1 MAKPCE
7 DLPEECWEA
16 ILDRIKPTEDHQL
29 ESISLVCKRFLS
41 ISNRLLTTLNI
52 SIRTVLLAPGGD
64 FSSLFLRFHHLKRI
78 NLTGSLGADN
88 LDRIIRAISRSDLRL
103 TALDLSNQVRFP
115 YSTIHEL
122 GLRMNATMRTLI
134 CAQMDILQDRDLMK
148 IADSF
153 PDLEELDI
161 SYPVNSRRPMFTGVS
176 DSGISAIATK
186 LQKLQSINISGNDF
200 VSDDALIELS
210 SRCAFLSEIAVRHC
224 SFLTSRGIEH
234 VIRHCKN
241 LGSLSISVEEN
252 ELSSSLDSI
261 ERFRVNACNLHCL
274 DLSGIHVYDELLFV
288 IGKPNLVL
296 RKLVLIYCHGFTFA
310 GLSAFVCGQQ
320 SLQHLDL
327 EGTHFLTDEMMS
339 FLSEHLPHLISIGL
353 DTCSRLTSSTFFNL
367 AKNCPSLEEIR
378 MQHTR
383 LGAEGSILE
392 LGKKCKIRSLKL
404 GWNTYLRDETLER
417 VGTLCSELRSLDVCH
432 CWCITEVGIGGIG
445 KYCTKITELRIDGCR
460 QVRSLGSD
468 LEFSKLEVLVA
479 ASSGIE
485 DRGLE
490 MIGRGCQRLR
500 ILDVNGCLGV
510 TEKGLRQL
518 LKSDRGCKVLRK
530 LNLEKCCDLRAD
542 LFAWMVSSISSL
554 RTVILSSGSLP
565 KVKSRDLFLKHGCL
579 VISAE

>member
-16 ILDRIKPTEDHQL
+16 ILVRIKPTEDHQL
-29 ESISLVCKRFLS
+29 ESISLVCKRYLS

-52 SIRTVLLAPGGD
+52 STRTILLAPEGD

-78 NLTGSLGADN
+78 NLTGSLGVVD

-115 YSTIHEL
+115 YSTINEL
-122 GLRMNATMRTLI
+122 GLRMNDTMRTLI
-134 CAQMDILQDRDLMK
+134 CAKMDILQDRDLLK

-161 SYPVNSRRPMFTGVS
+161 SYPVNSHRVS
-176 DSGISAIATK
+176 DLGICVIATK

-200 VSDDALIELS
+200 VSDDALITLS
-210 SRCAFLSEIAVRHC
+210 SRCALLSEIAVRNC
-224 SFLTSRGIEH
+224 SFLTYRGIKH
-234 VIRHCKN
+234 VIQHCKN
-241 LGSLSISVEEN
+241 LGSLSISVQEN
-252 ELSSSLDSI
+252 DLSSSLDFI
-261 ERFRVNACNLHCL
+261 ERFRVNARNLHCL
-274 DLSGIHVYDELLFV
+274 DLSAIHVCDEMLFV
-288 IGKPNLVL
+288 IGKANLVL
-296 RKLVLIYCHGFTFA
+296 QKLVLTCCHGFTFA

-327 EGTHFLTDEMMS
+327 EGTRFLTDEMMS

-353 DTCSRLTSSTFFNL
+353 NSCRRLTSSTFFNL
-367 AKNCPSLEEIR
+367 TKNCPSLEEIR

-383 LGAEGSILE
+383 LGAEDSISE

-404 GWNTYLRDETLER
+404 AGNIYLRDETLER
-417 VGTLCSELRSLDVCH
+417 VGTLCSELKSLDVSH

-460 QVRSLGSD
+460 QVRSLGLD
-468 LEFSKLEVLVA
+468 LEFLKLQVLVA
-479 ASSGIE
+479 SSSGIE
-485 DRGLE
+485 DKGLE
-490 MIGRGCQRLR
+490 MIGRGCQWLQ

-518 LKSDRGCKVLRK
+518 LKSDSGCKVMRK
-530 LNLEKCCDLRAD
+530 LNLEKCCDLSAD
-542 LFAWMVSSISSL
+542 FLAWMVSSTPSL
-554 RTVILSSGSLP
+554 RTIILSSGLLP
-565 KVKSRDLFLKHGCL
+565 TKKLRNLFLKHGCL